1 MSTLYGQSCNCTE
14 YIYLNDTDLEFIHK
28 FAVDET
34 SGSVTE
40 IGAPWFEGLAQ
51 SPQFTDPHGIA
62 QDLNG
67 NLYIATSSQGDIY
80 QFDPFGNITLSPWL
94 NNSSGT
100 FDAGTALRTVN
111 YGFKD
116 NVLYIHNNQHRYVY
130 AIDLCTG
137 SSLGRMELYP
147 GSDAVSGSGPVVWG
161 FYVDNNNWYAVQR
174 SNPGSV
180 YTGPLDLSFYTTGF
194 GTPAHSGTLLFNLS
208 EPATGSSDG
217 DENGMGI
224 TRDAAGNFYVIERQ
238 TISGTHDQP
247 VLVKYSPTGAVLGTV
262 TAPADPL
269 VGNTMNGVPGF
280 SGARGVTYSAASDR
294 VYVSSKVNCI
304 SVFETD
310 LTELSA
316 LNYGNP
322 MNGRPKAIGVVT
334 ECCATPATQNI
345 NNTICYDG
353 VNNET
358 IFLQEV
364 LDCEGII
371 AEGTWAETADA
382 NGVFDYESCDNSIT
396 VTGAGCA
403 TYTLTSNG
411 TGTNNQ
417 CGAFNVTVEICTTD
431 PPQSGTPTTS
441 AGTCQAV
448 NVPNNDA
455 TVTIPMIVNSDI
467 VGVSNPGATGGYD
480 GPKYNSDATSNPQLF
495 AVSGGSV
502 TITGLQHNQ
511 TYVIRLFNMGNGCR
525 EDVTVTTAT
534 IDCSCAVAAA
544 PSANTPCVGDALN
557 LMANPS
563 GAASYTFNWSGPNG
577 FTSTDENPIINM
589 ATVAAA
595 GSYSVTVTDAS
606 AVTCS
611 AIETVSVTIN
621 ALPTVTLNDPADV
634 CIDGSD
640 MNFTATPMGGTF
652 STTAPAGFT
661 PNNAAGTAVLDV
673 SAAGAGTYDVTYT
686 FTDGNGCEASQTV
699 SVEVFALPTVTLNDP
714 ADVCIDGSDMN
725 FTATPMGGTFSTTAS
740 AGFTPNNAAGTAVLD
755 VSAAGVGTY
764 DVTYTFT
771 DGNGCEASQTVSVE
785 VFALPTYT
793 AVGTNPTVCTGTDGF
808 VTISGL
814 QASTMYIL
822 NYEDDGT
829 AVGPTNVTSNA
840 SGEVVIMNLNAG
852 NYTNIIL
859 EDPNGCSGAA
869 ASASLSDPAAPTV
882 TLNDPADACIDGT
895 DMSFTGSPAPVGG
908 ATGTFS
914 SNAPAGFTDNGD
926 GTASL
931 DVSAAGAGVYTI
943 TYSYTDA
950 SGCAANQMVSVEVF
964 ALPTVT
970 LNDPADV
977 CIDGSDMNF
986 TATPMGGTFSTTAP
1000 AGFTPNNA
1008 AGTAVLDVSAA
1019 GAGTYD
1025 VTYTFTDGNGCE
1037 ASQTVS
1043 VEVFALPTVTLN
1055 DPADVCI
1062 DGSDM
1067 NFTATP
1073 MGGTFSTTAPSGF
1086 TPNNAAGTAVLDVSA
1101 AGAGT
1106 YDVTYT
1112 FTDGNGC
1119 EASQTVSVEI
1129 FALPT
1134 VTLNDPAD
1142 VCIDGSDMNFTATP
1156 MGGTFS
1162 TTASAGFTP
1171 NNAAGTAVLD
1181 VSAAGVGT
1189 YDVTY
1194 TFTDGNGCEASQTVS
1209 VEVFALPTVTL
1220 NDPADVCIDGSD
1232 MNFTATPMGGTFSTT
1247 APAGF
1252 TPNNAAGTAV
1262 LDVSAAG
1269 AGTYDVTYTFTD
1281 GNGCEAS
1288 QTVSVEIFALPTYTA
1303 VGTNP
1308 TVCTGT
1314 NGFVTISGLQ
1324 ASTMYILNYEDDG
1337 TAVGPTNVTSNA
1349 SGEVVIMNLNA
1360 GNYTNIIL
1368 EDPNGC
1374 SGAAASASLSDP
1386 AAPTVTLNDPA
1397 DACIDGTDMSFTG
1410 SPAPVGGATGTFSS
1424 NAPAGFTDNG
1434 DGTASLDVS
1443 ASGAG
1448 VYTITYSYTDASG
1461 CAANQMVSVE
1471 VFALPTVTLNDPADV
1486 CIDGSDMNFTATPM
1500 GGTFST
1506 TAPAGFT
1513 PNNAAGTAVLDVS
1526 AAGAGTY
1533 DVTYTYTDGNGCE
1546 ASQTVSVEVFALPTV
1561 TLNDPADVCIDG
1573 SDMNFTATPMG
1584 GTFSTTAPS
1593 GFTPNN
1599 AAGTAVLDVSAAGA
1613 GTYDVTYTF
1622 TDGNGCEASQTV
1634 SVEVFALPTVT
1645 FSPIAD
1651 LCLEDGR
1658 QTLGGGMPTGGEYS
1672 GTGVTDNGN
1681 GETFDFDP
1689 AIAGAGTIT
1698 VTYTYTDGN
1707 GCTNSNTA
1715 TITVYGVDY
1724 GDLQDPPYAT
1734 TAASNG
1740 AGHCVAD
1747 VPQIYIGSV
1756 VDTETDGQPTA
1767 NADGD
1772 GADEDGFNPGSTTFE
1787 LGETATFTVDVF
1799 NNTGSD
1805 AELYVWFDWNNDG
1818 TLDNATERYQP
1829 QSITVAGSNI
1839 MGSTFGSNGNVQT
1852 ANFSVPVP
1860 STAVLGINLG
1870 TRFRFSTDTDFLN
1883 FTATSTGLANDGEV
1897 EDYLIMIG
1905 GFDYGDLPDAGPGVG
1920 EGNYETTTASNG
1932 PSHMILTDPSGNV
1945 LLKIGA
1951 DVDTEGDGQPGANA
1965 DGDGLDEDG
1974 FDPTS
1979 VMFVRGESQDITIP
1993 VMNMTGGDAKLT
2005 LYVDW
2010 DNDGDF
2016 NEPEE
2021 MISVTVAD
2029 GQTSAILSNV
2039 TPPSYAVLN
2048 DDLGFR
2054 LRLTTDAAMSPTGP
2068 APDGEVEDY
2077 LITVMA
2083 FDYGDLADSGA
2094 GTGEQNYETSEANG
2108 GPSHKIVTNE
2118 DDMVTLKIG
2127 ADVDADADGQ
2137 PSADADGDG
2146 ADEDGFDPTSVM
2158 FVRGE
2163 SQDITIP
2170 VMNMTGGDAKLTL
2183 YVDWDN
2189 DGDFNE
2195 PEEMISVTVADGQT
2209 SAILSNVTPP
2219 AYAVLNDDLGFR
2231 LRLTTDAAMS
2241 PTGPAPDG
2249 EVEDYLITVMAFD
2262 YGDLADSGSGV
2273 GEGNYETSSANGGP
2287 SHKIVT
2293 NEDDM
2298 VTLKIGADVDADA
2311 DGQPSA
2317 DADGDGADEDGFD
2330 PTSVMFVRGESQ
2342 DITIPVMNM
2351 TGVDAKLTLYVDWD
2365 NDGDFNEPEEMIS
2378 VTVADGQT
2386 SAILSNVTPP
2396 AYAVL
2401 NDDLGFRL
2409 RLTTD
2414 AAMSPTGPAPDGEVE
2429 DYLITVMAFDYG
2441 DLADSGSGVG
2451 EGNYETS
2458 SANGGPSHK
2467 IVTNEDDMVTLKI
2480 GADVDADADGQP
2492 SADAD
2497 GDGADEDGFD
2507 PTSVMF
2513 VRGESQDI
2521 TIPVMNMTGVDA
2533 KLTLYV
2539 DWDND
2544 GDFNE
2549 PEEMISVTVADGQT
2563 SAILSNVTPP
2573 SYAVLNDDL
2582 GFRLRLTTDAA
2593 MSPTGP
2599 APDGEVED
2607 YLITVMAFD
2616 YGDLADSGSGVGEG
2630 NYETSSANGGPSHKI
2645 VTNEDDM
2652 VTLKIGAD
2660 VDADADGQPSADADG
2675 DGADEDGF
2683 DPASVMFVAGQML
2696 DIDIPVMNMTG
2707 GDAKLTLYVDWDND
2721 GDFSDPEEMFSVS
2734 VPDGTNGNVT
2744 LADILAPEDAALNTG
2759 LGFRLRLTT
2768 DAAMSPTGPAP
2779 DGEVEDY
2786 EIMVMGFDY
2795 GDLSDSG
2802 AGTNPGDYET
2812 QDGSNG
2818 PSHKI
2823 VTDPVTGD
2831 VTLKIGST
2839 VDAEANGQQSAN
2851 ADGDGAD
2858 EDGVSLPMFVTGM
2871 PVNVP
2876 VNVMNMTTE
2885 VAKLTMFV
2893 DWNNDGDF
2901 EDDNEMYS
2909 VDVPVGAT
2917 LVEIEDVTPPLT
2929 ATLTVPVGVRF
2940 RLSTDAVAS
2949 MSPTGPAPDGE
2960 VEDYLTPSMG
2970 FDFGDLNDMA
2980 AGTNGDPNSPLTPA
2994 DYQTTLADD
3003 GARHKILTNTVGVP
3017 VLKIGAELDD
3027 EANGQPNATA
3037 AGDDNSMSSGVADP
3051 DDEDGLD
3058 LNNLPLFILTQ
3069 TTTLDIP
3076 VMNMSGEDA
3085 TIAVYIDFNKDGVLD
3100 ATTEKF
3106 TATVPDGATSAQV
3119 DVLVPVDAVV
3129 GQDLGLRIRLANNMA
3144 EVMSATGL
3152 ANSGEVEDYMVQV
3165 VGFDYGDL
3173 PDTYTTSDPEAP
3185 KHIVDEDLLLGTCV
3199 DTEADGSPEAMAGL
3213 MQGGDDADA
3222 GLATFGTCGTAG
3234 DDEDGIVFVT
3244 PMIPGSEACIE
3255 VTAVNNKGVDAVLQ
3269 MWVDWNGD
3277 GSFDAGEEVT
3287 FTSTNGNAIP
3297 DGGVN
3302 AELYCFDVPAD
3313 AAFREGAA
3321 FVRFR
3326 LSEDG
3331 GLAPDSQTGVVPF
3344 GEIED
3349 YKLPLGKVGNLVF
3362 EDYDFD
3368 GVQDANEPGI
3378 DGVTVGLTWLGPDN
3392 TLGTADDVIYADLT
3406 TGADDFDTGE
3416 YYFCGLIEGEYK
3428 ITYTSTAGMTPT
3440 RTDRGG
3446 DDELDSDG
3454 GITGMDLSMTME
3466 TFVIENVT
3474 TLPEDENGSGDTGD
3488 VVGTFPDNQTD
3499 ETHDQGF
3506 AFLDYGDLPDDP
3518 NDPNDYPTL
3527 MEEVGAVNVI
3537 IPGLSLGTTIDAELD
3552 GQPDAMADGE
3562 GADDDGITFL
3572 TPLVP
3577 GEFAVLNIKAVNTT
3591 GADAVLE
3598 GWIDW
3603 NGNGSLDN
3611 DEYLEWYLDPV
3622 NPSTGGVTIPY
3633 TVPSVGMLDVNV
3645 AIRVPDDATF
3655 MNGMMLARFRLNT
3668 IQVQLPFGPDK
3679 YGTDPMPGG
3688 EVEDYKLLLYA
3699 IGSYVWEDTNGNG
3712 LQDDFSSPCLNGLEL
3727 NLEWAGPDGDLAT
3740 TADNQTFTVSTSAN
3754 NGVNGQYLF
3763 GGLTPGTY
3771 ELSLATLP
3779 PGFTPTIIGAGS
3791 DEDQDS
3797 NDPEGVVIV
3806 IDENGQLLLGENGT
3820 GDQPGGLG
3828 YPDSQDNLSFDF
3840 GIVTEAFSI
3849 ICNCDGSITL
3859 DWEPVANGTTWTIDV
3874 EDANGNPVVDFVNM
3888 SSTEV
3893 TFAPGTLTN
3902 GECYNFA
3909 ITENLGNNQ
3918 VEAILGQIYAICNP
3932 VPVLTLTGEGPTCPG
3947 GDDGS
3952 ITVLFEEQGCNA
3964 TYNIYL
3970 VEVGAGEQLI
3980 ANAVMLNMPFV
3991 INGLSEGSYSV
4002 RVEVADR
4009 LSCAYGDGCLP
4020 TVYEE
4025 VFILENT
4032 DDEAPTK
4039 TVTDQSG
4046 NEPEMTI
4053 VYESIP
4059 EGECGVQFDWF
4070 VELDDNCP
4078 VSGLSL
4084 SAEITTSAANP
4095 SVDPSASVT
4104 LSNNG
4109 SVYVVSVHAGIG
4121 TNTLVL
4127 TATDEAGNISEMTY
4141 EITVVD
4147 NRPPEIYGPGDMQV
4161 QIPACEDGMPVNW
4174 QMSVIDDCD
4183 LDVELVQISGPQP
4196 GDVLAP
4202 GVYTVVYEAT
4212 DGYGNTSQYSFDI
4225 TVAQAQSPAP
4235 IVDVSGNGQFVIE
4248 DCAEDGFIVFSGH
4261 IYDCELQA
4269 GDVLDGLISISG
4281 APLEITY
4288 ILVNEGYAY
4297 FEATGNLSAGS
4308 YLIVTSYEG
4317 VTIGHAVEVVQDPDT
4332 PAVMTMPGN
4341 LAYQVPNCEGE
4352 AAVSFAVQLEDDC
4365 DEDFGTASFT
4375 VNGAPAPPFDAT
4387 LSGPAN
4393 GYFAWSLSLSPGMY
4407 TIVGTYTDGG
4417 GNTTEATATITVN
4430 ADEDNSAP
4438 VIVYPSQNITEEL
4451 DPCGP
4456 DEAEICFQATAI
4468 DDCEGDIVPTV
4479 TVTGPGGAAVPVTAD
4494 GTTYCFTAGPG
4505 QYTVSIGAVDAAGNS
4520 TSEAF
4525 GVSVTQDDA
4534 PEANLACN
4542 DDINVTLDENCSRVI
4557 TADMVL
4563 EGNFGCLQEDDF
4575 AITIVNDDN
4584 PANGNIL
4591 DGHGQWIYEITGPDV
4606 AGFEPCW
4613 GYITGEDKT
4622 APVVECPDNTAVA
4635 TISEPVQ
4642 KIQGALETT
4651 DAQLELAD
4659 YSCFL
4664 DGAGPVAGG
4673 QYYDIIEFQVSADD
4687 IYTIYLNTS
4696 WGDGFTALYQGSFDA
4711 DSPCENI
4718 LYAAD
4723 DNILGNAGPIGGL
4736 FDPQVRVTL
4745 PLRAYETYFVLVS
4758 SFGSDVT
4765 GSYEHTIFSD
4775 GNGLVGAWNFTE
4787 TMLPDWTIQYDTT
4800 FSALPST
4807 TEQLSIPLFCDDF
4820 GQIYGGDAGSVAQET
4835 AFISGTYQWVGA
4847 PSATDNCDNNVDITA
4862 TDSFTASGDCG
4873 DVVITRTFT
4882 AIDGQGL
4889 TDECQQQITVRK
4901 PTLDDVNFPSFTA
4914 VVECDEDFPTLA
4926 NGNPAPELTGY
4937 PFIFTAFGIFDIAP
4951 NYCNIGA
4958 SYEDLPTVD
4967 ECEGRFKFRR
4977 EWTIFDWCDPGSSL
4991 IANQLIKVGDYTAPE
5006 VSCPAG
5012 TPIAYSTSPFSCGA
5026 SFEVPMPSVSD
5037 NCSNVTVYTE
5047 IVTTT
5052 EEEVINQYGLPT
5064 GQFVTDTVVVRTIQ
5078 PGANRFVSSI
5088 PFGGHFFRY
5097 VAEDD
5102 CGNETELYC
5111 PFSVIDE
5118 IEPVAVCDDQLNVS
5132 IGGGN
5137 IVPGQPALARV
5148 FASDVD
5154 EGSWDNCGDV
5164 SIAIFRN
5171 NFNPVT
5177 YTCGTQN
5184 SVTGD
5189 FVDFFCC
5196 DVGVTSDIT
5205 LVVTDQYGNQN
5216 SCWLSVTPEDKI
5228 NPFCDAPDNVVVD
5241 CDGLPYGFDAS
5252 DADQLEDLFGMA
5264 TGADNCGVASVQQ
5277 VASNADL
5284 ECGYGSITRIF
5295 RVTDVNGLSSTN
5307 SCVQVITVNEVHNYE
5322 IKFPKDAEADCGV
5335 AEPDSVIYNELGCD
5349 LLAVTS
5355 NDEQFSASGDEC
5367 YKIFRT
5373 WKVINWC
5380 QYDGESDPYIV
5391 GRDEDC
5397 NGTPGDECIWLLARP
5412 NGKIYFDEDTD
5423 ESPDNNVP
5431 GINFCG
5437 TSNDYYD
5444 FDYDETGYYQYT
5456 QIIKVYDDTAPEI
5469 SFTQADAFCSL
5480 DNVNCDANVTYPFS
5494 IDEDCT
5500 PDDLTIKVFL
5510 DPFLSGDLVQLT
5522 GVVSGSY
5529 PDYTI
5534 TVNDLPIGS
5543 HAFEV
5548 HVLDGCGNSDLAIL
5562 PFDIID
5568 CKAPAPFCLNGI
5580 AIELMPVD
5588 EDGDNLPDPGAGMAE
5603 IWASDFVDFSTQA
5616 GDCSEPIKYSINRV
5630 GEPNNPDQTGL
5641 VLTCDDEGTLVIEIW
5656 AYDAAGN
5663 SDFCE
5668 TYILVQDNMG
5678 VCGAAAPMAA
5688 GAVNTEDNEPVEDVQ
5703 VSLSGQAST
5712 AMTTQ
5717 NDGAYVF
5724 TNLTS
5729 GLDYTITPQR
5739 DGDYLNGVSTFDL
5752 VLISKHILGVGP
5764 LGSPYKRIA
5773 ADANNSGSIT
5783 TLDLIQL
5790 RKLILSIDTEFANNT
5805 SWRFVEASYVFP
5817 NPENPWQEAFPEVVN
5832 INNLPATGIHGADF
5846 IAVKI
5851 GDVSGDVVANSFSA
5865 IDERGFDGRFQLETA
5880 DEALKAS
5887 NEYRIPFTAPQ
5898 LAAIEGFQGTLE
5910 FDAQALELVDILPGT
5925 LSEGHFG
5932 LTQAAQGRVAMSWNW
5947 ASETAVPTDSELFT
5961 LVLRARTDVQL
5972 SEALGM
5978 SDAVTP
5984 REAYGN
5990 GGTFEDVAL
5999 SFGQNGMASDEA
6011 YYLGQNQP
6019 NPYRGTTMIPFEVPS
6034 EQTVTITISD
6044 VAGRLIRSYEV
6055 DAAAGLNTLNVERLK
6070 LAAGV
6075 YEYTMTAGR
6084 FTATK
6089 KMVVAD

>member
-14 YIYLNDTDLEFIHK
+14 YIYLNDPGLDIVHKFSVDGGGAVTEIGTPWLDNINRPHGLGVDINGFLYIAREEAGPTWIIGKYTCDGGVVDANWHTTNATFIFNMNADRDGNLVYHGTLDNFSSYNHVKIDLCTATEIGCSEVPGSSTWGFYVEEDGTFWGARPTFSGSTGSAIYTGNINNFGTSPTCGTASTTFVKDDAPLDAPNYWPFGIFVDNAGFIYLVNTDPQGSGFNAFGPSYITKYAPDGTFVASSVLDDDSTDGGWFGSRGIVVDEAGLIYVSVNDGSANVATTGSTCFAIFEDDGLGNLNFVSAVNNPVGVTGTDPKAMGITKECCPTASTQTIDETVCYDGSNTTSVSLQNFLDCGDGGIICEGQWVEDPANPAAFTFNDCDLTIDVDGIGCATYTLSKGPLTGLQQCGAFNITVNVCSVTPPAYGAITSIQGTCNSSFPNDDAGIEIVSITNADIAGISSAGAATYDGPSYNSDPATNPALFAVSGGTLNISNLEHNQTYVVRLFNQGNNCFEDIVVNTATISCGGSCNCTDYLYLNDTDLEFIHK

-94 NNSSGT
+94 SNGGPGG

-247 VLVKYSPTGAVLGTV
+247 VLVKYSPTGAVLGSV

-269 VGNTMNGVPGF
+269 VGNVNNGVPGF

-417 CGAFNVTVEICTTD
+417 CGAFSVTVEICTTD

-534 IDCSCAVAAA
+534 IDCSAPPFEAQISQLCDGDSPNEGTIIYATADNA
-544 PSANTPCVGDALN
+544 PSGNWVLRTLNNPSEVWATGANGSLQEAVMVPVGTVLEIVDGNNIIGSDVATITNLTGGSTFFTTSDDDTAVEGDNALGCQN
-557 LMANPS
+557 EEACPSGGIFDLIGQGFANPYS
-563 GAASYTFNWSGPNG
+563 AMNPNGILGASTLGGPHNGTFNAVIFGNLTNDGTGDTEGRLAVEGNFTSVNADPMQLSTYTIGASNPAATGALHAPQGWDNLIVGGDVNHENPSLGVRGNILYNTATALPGFSGGFSPVPGIYRNFAPDVNWAGALGYFQQFSTDYSPANLNTTCDAFTLGTVDDSADPIILDAGGNSGVVVFNLASVGAASSYDFRNTDNAEAILVNVGGTNLSKTGGSIFIDGTTATKPYAGAERTLIEKTLWNFYEVTTISHSTFAWLGSFLAPLATTSTLNGGDINGQAVISGDVTQEGGFEFHNFCFTADFSSCVCINPVATVTPNAGNCVGGVVTDNASVDLTAVTNGDEAGISLGSTYSGPNYG
-577 FTSTDENPIINM
+577 DPANVDVSGGSGSFTGLINNTQYTIRVYNSNSACFTD
-589 ATVAAA
+589 
-595 GSYSVTVTDAS
+595 YTVTTPDL
-606 AVTCS
+606 V
-611 AIETVSVTIN
+611 
-621 ALPTVTLNDPADV
+621 LPTVTLNDPADV

-652 STTAPAGFT
+652 STTASAGFT

-755 VSAAGVGTY
+755 VSAAG
-764 DVTYTFT
+764 
-771 DGNGCEASQTVSVE
+771 A
-785 VFALPTYT
+785 
-793 AVGTNPTVCTGTDGF
+793 
-808 VTISGL
+808 
-814 QASTMYIL
+814 
-822 NYEDDGT
+822 
-829 AVGPTNVTSNA
+829 
-840 SGEVVIMNLNAG
+840 
-852 NYTNIIL
+852 
-859 EDPNGCSGAA
+859 
-869 ASASLSDPAAPTV
+869 
-882 TLNDPADACIDGT
+882 
-895 DMSFTGSPAPVGG
+895 
-908 ATGTFS
+908 
-914 SNAPAGFTDNGD
+914 
-926 GTASL
+926 
-931 DVSAAGAGVYTI
+931 
-943 TYSYTDA
+943 
-950 SGCAANQMVSVEVF
+950 
-964 ALPTVT
+964 
-970 LNDPADV
+970 
-977 CIDGSDMNF
+977 
-986 TATPMGGTFSTTAP
+986 
-1000 AGFTPNNA
+1000 
-1008 AGTAVLDVSAA
+1008 
-1019 GAGTYD
+1019 
-1025 VTYTFTDGNGCE
+1025 
-1037 ASQTVS
+1037 
-1043 VEVFALPTVTLN
+1043 
-1055 DPADVCI
+1055 
-1062 DGSDM
+1062 
-1067 NFTATP
+1067 
-1073 MGGTFSTTAPSGF
+1073 
-1086 TPNNAAGTAVLDVSA
+1086 
-1101 AGAGT
+1101 
-1106 YDVTYT
+1106 
-1112 FTDGNGC
+1112 
-1119 EASQTVSVEI
+1119 
-1129 FALPT
+1129 
-1134 VTLNDPAD
+1134 
-1142 VCIDGSDMNFTATP
+1142 
-1156 MGGTFS
+1156 
-1162 TTASAGFTP
+1162 
-1171 NNAAGTAVLD
+1171 
-1181 VSAAGVGT
+1181 GT

-1443 ASGAG
+1443 AAGAG

-1461 CAANQMVSVE
+1461 CAANQM
-1471 VFALPTVTLNDPADV
+1471 
-1486 CIDGSDMNFTATPM
+1486 
-1500 GGTFST
+1500 
-1506 TAPAGFT
+1506 
-1513 PNNAAGTAVLDVS
+1513 
-1526 AAGAGTY
+1526 
-1533 DVTYTYTDGNGCE
+1533 
-1546 ASQTVSVEVFALPTV
+1546 VSVEVFALPTV

-2083 FDYGDLADSGA
+2083 FDYGDLADSGS
-2094 GTGEQNYETSEANG
+2094 GVGEGNYETSSANG

-2127 ADVDADADGQ
+2127 ADIDADADGQ

-2170 VMNMTGGDAKLTL
+2170 VMNMTGG
-2183 YVDWDN
+2183 
-2189 DGDFNE
+2189 
-2195 PEEMISVTVADGQT
+2195 
-2209 SAILSNVTPP
+2209 
-2219 AYAVLNDDLGFR
+2219 
-2231 LRLTTDAAMS
+2231 
-2241 PTGPAPDG
+2241 
-2249 EVEDYLITVMAFD
+2249 
-2262 YGDLADSGSGV
+2262 
-2273 GEGNYETSSANGGP
+2273 
-2287 SHKIVT
+2287 
-2293 NEDDM
+2293 
-2298 VTLKIGADVDADA
+2298 
-2311 DGQPSA
+2311 
-2317 DADGDGADEDGFD
+2317 
-2330 PTSVMFVRGESQ
+2330 
-2342 DITIPVMNM
+2342 
-2351 TGVDAKLTLYVDWD
+2351 
-2365 NDGDFNEPEEMIS
+2365 
-2378 VTVADGQT
+2378 
-2386 SAILSNVTPP
+2386 
-2396 AYAVL
+2396 
-2401 NDDLGFRL
+2401 
-2409 RLTTD
+2409 
-2414 AAMSPTGPAPDGEVE
+2414 
-2429 DYLITVMAFDYG
+2429 
-2441 DLADSGSGVG
+2441 
-2451 EGNYETS
+2451 
-2458 SANGGPSHK
+2458 
-2467 IVTNEDDMVTLKI
+2467 
-2480 GADVDADADGQP
+2480 
-2492 SADAD
+2492 
-2497 GDGADEDGFD
+2497 
-2507 PTSVMF
+2507 
-2513 VRGESQDI
+2513 
-2521 TIPVMNMTGVDA
+2521 DA

-2616 YGDLADSGSGVGEG
+2616 YGDLADSGAGTGEQ
-2630 NYETSSANGGPSHKI
+2630 NYETSEANGGPSHKI

-2652 VTLKIGAD
+2652 VTLKIGSD
-2660 VDADADGQPSADADG
+2660 VDDELDGQPSADADG

-2707 GDAKLTLYVDWDND
+2707 SGAKLTLYIDWDND

-2831 VTLKIGST
+2831 VTLKIGTT

-3428 ITYTSTAGMTPT
+3428 ITYTSPAGMTPT

-4032 DDEAPTK
+4032 DDEAPVK
-4039 TVTDQSG
+4039 MVTDQSG

-4127 TATDEAGNISEMTY
+4127 TATDEAGNINEMTY

-4212 DGYGNTSQYSFDI
+4212 DDYGNTSQYSFDI
-4225 TVAQAQSPAP
+4225 TVTQAQSPAP

-4261 IYDCELQA
+4261 I
-4269 GDVLDGLISISG
+4269 
-4281 APLEITY
+4281 
-4288 ILVNEGYAY
+4288 
-4297 FEATGNLSAGS
+4297 
-4308 YLIVTSYEG
+4308 
-4317 VTIGHAVEVVQDPDT
+4317 
-4332 PAVMTMPGN
+4332 
-4341 LAYQVPNCEGE
+4341 
-4352 AAVSFAVQLEDDC
+4352 
-4365 DEDFGTASFT
+4365 
-4375 VNGAPAPPFDAT
+4375 
-4387 LSGPAN
+4387 
-4393 GYFAWSLSLSPGMY
+4393 
-4407 TIVGTYTDGG
+4407 
-4417 GNTTEATATITVN
+4417 
-4430 ADEDNSAP
+4430 
-4438 VIVYPSQNITEEL
+4438 
-4451 DPCGP
+4451 
-4456 DEAEICFQATAI
+4456 
-4468 DDCEGDIVPTV
+4468 
-4479 TVTGPGGAAVPVTAD
+4479 
-4494 GTTYCFTAGPG
+4494 
-4505 QYTVSIGAVDAAGNS
+4505 
-4520 TSEAF
+4520 
-4525 GVSVTQDDA
+4525 
-4534 PEANLACN
+4534 
-4542 DDINVTLDENCSRVI
+4542 
-4557 TADMVL
+4557 
-4563 EGNFGCLQEDDF
+4563 
-4575 AITIVNDDN
+4575 
-4584 PANGNIL
+4584 
-4591 DGHGQWIYEITGPDV
+4591 
-4606 AGFEPCW
+4606 
-4613 GYITGEDKT
+4613 
-4622 APVVECPDNTAVA
+4622 
-4635 TISEPVQ
+4635 
-4642 KIQGALETT
+4642 
-4651 DAQLELAD
+4651 
-4659 YSCFL
+4659 
-4664 DGAGPVAGG
+4664 
-4673 QYYDIIEFQVSADD
+4673 
-4687 IYTIYLNTS
+4687 
-4696 WGDGFTALYQGSFDA
+4696 
-4711 DSPCENI
+4711 
-4718 LYAAD
+4718 
-4723 DNILGNAGPIGGL
+4723 
-4736 FDPQVRVTL
+4736 
-4745 PLRAYETYFVLVS
+4745 
-4758 SFGSDVT
+4758 
-4765 GSYEHTIFSD
+4765 
-4775 GNGLVGAWNFTE
+4775 
-4787 TMLPDWTIQYDTT
+4787 
-4800 FSALPST
+4800 
-4807 TEQLSIPLFCDDF
+4807 
-4820 GQIYGGDAGSVAQET
+4820 
-4835 AFISGTYQWVGA
+4835 
-4847 PSATDNCDNNVDITA
+4847 
-4862 TDSFTASGDCG
+4862 
-4873 DVVITRTFT
+4873 
-4882 AIDGQGL
+4882 
-4889 TDECQQQITVRK
+4889 
-4901 PTLDDVNFPSFTA
+4901 
-4914 VVECDEDFPTLA
+4914 
-4926 NGNPAPELTGY
+4926 
-4937 PFIFTAFGIFDIAP
+4937 
-4951 NYCNIGA
+4951 
-4958 SYEDLPTVD
+4958 
-4967 ECEGRFKFRR
+4967 
-4977 EWTIFDWCDPGSSL
+4977 
-4991 IANQLIKVGDYTAPE
+4991 
-5006 VSCPAG
+5006 
-5012 TPIAYSTSPFSCGA
+5012 
-5026 SFEVPMPSVSD
+5026 
-5037 NCSNVTVYTE
+5037 
-5047 IVTTT
+5047 
-5052 EEEVINQYGLPT
+5052 
-5064 GQFVTDTVVVRTIQ
+5064 
-5078 PGANRFVSSI
+5078 
-5088 PFGGHFFRY
+5088 
-5097 VAEDD
+5097 
-5102 CGNETELYC
+5102 
-5111 PFSVIDE
+5111 
-5118 IEPVAVCDDQLNVS
+5118 
-5132 IGGGN
+5132 
-5137 IVPGQPALARV
+5137 
-5148 FASDVD
+5148 
-5154 EGSWDNCGDV
+5154 
-5164 SIAIFRN
+5164 
-5171 NFNPVT
+5171 
-5177 YTCGTQN
+5177 
-5184 SVTGD
+5184 
-5189 FVDFFCC
+5189 
-5196 DVGVTSDIT
+5196 
-5205 LVVTDQYGNQN
+5205 
-5216 SCWLSVTPEDKI
+5216 
-5228 NPFCDAPDNVVVD
+5228 
-5241 CDGLPYGFDAS
+5241 
-5252 DADQLEDLFGMA
+5252 
-5264 TGADNCGVASVQQ
+5264 
-5277 VASNADL
+5277 
-5284 ECGYGSITRIF
+5284 
-5295 RVTDVNGLSSTN
+5295 
-5307 SCVQVITVNEVHNYE
+5307 
-5322 IKFPKDAEADCGV
+5322 
-5335 AEPDSVIYNELGCD
+5335 
-5349 LLAVTS
+5349 
-5355 NDEQFSASGDEC
+5355 
-5367 YKIFRT
+5367 
-5373 WKVINWC
+5373 
-5380 QYDGESDPYIV
+5380 
-5391 GRDEDC
+5391 
-5397 NGTPGDECIWLLARP
+5397 
-5412 NGKIYFDEDTD
+5412 
-5423 ESPDNNVP
+5423 
-5431 GINFCG
+5431 
-5437 TSNDYYD
+5437 
-5444 FDYDETGYYQYT
+5444 
-5456 QIIKVYDDTAPEI
+5456 
-5469 SFTQADAFCSL
+5469 
-5480 DNVNCDANVTYPFS
+5480 
-5494 IDEDCT
+5494 
-5500 PDDLTIKVFL
+5500 
-5510 DPFLSGDLVQLT
+5510 
-5522 GVVSGSY
+5522 
-5529 PDYTI
+5529 
-5534 TVNDLPIGS
+5534 
-5543 HAFEV
+5543 
-5548 HVLDGCGNSDLAIL
+5548 
-5562 PFDIID
+5562 
-5568 CKAPAPFCLNGI
+5568 
-5580 AIELMPVD
+5580 
-5588 EDGDNLPDPGAGMAE
+5588 
-5603 IWASDFVDFSTQA
+5603 
-5616 GDCSEPIKYSINRV
+5616 
-5630 GEPNNPDQTGL
+5630 
-5641 VLTCDDEGTLVIEIW
+5641 
-5656 AYDAAGN
+5656 
-5663 SDFCE
+5663 
-5668 TYILVQDNMG
+5668 
-5678 VCGAAAPMAA
+5678 
-5688 GAVNTEDNEPVEDVQ
+5688 
-5703 VSLSGQAST
+5703 
-5712 AMTTQ
+5712 
-5717 NDGAYVF
+5717 
-5724 TNLTS
+5724 
-5729 GLDYTITPQR
+5729 
-5739 DGDYLNGVSTFDL
+5739 
-5752 VLISKHILGVGP
+5752 
-5764 LGSPYKRIA
+5764 
-5773 ADANNSGSIT
+5773 
-5783 TLDLIQL
+5783 
-5790 RKLILSIDTEFANNT
+5790 
-5805 SWRFVEASYVFP
+5805 
-5817 NPENPWQEAFPEVVN
+5817 
-5832 INNLPATGIHGADF
+5832 
-5846 IAVKI
+5846 
-5851 GDVSGDVVANSFSA
+5851 
-5865 IDERGFDGRFQLETA
+5865 
-5880 DEALKAS
+5880 
-5887 NEYRIPFTAPQ
+5887 
-5898 LAAIEGFQGTLE
+5898 
-5910 FDAQALELVDILPGT
+5910 
-5925 LSEGHFG
+5925 
-5932 LTQAAQGRVAMSWNW
+5932 
-5947 ASETAVPTDSELFT
+5947 
-5961 LVLRARTDVQL
+5961 
-5972 SEALGM
+5972 
-5978 SDAVTP
+5978 
-5984 REAYGN
+5984 
-5990 GGTFEDVAL
+5990 
-5999 SFGQNGMASDEA
+5999 
-6011 YYLGQNQP
+6011 
-6019 NPYRGTTMIPFEVPS
+6019 
-6034 EQTVTITISD
+6034 
-6044 VAGRLIRSYEV
+6044 
-6055 DAAAGLNTLNVERLK
+6055 
-6070 LAAGV
+6070 
-6075 YEYTMTAGR
+6075 
-6084 FTATK
+6084 
-6089 KMVVAD
+6089 